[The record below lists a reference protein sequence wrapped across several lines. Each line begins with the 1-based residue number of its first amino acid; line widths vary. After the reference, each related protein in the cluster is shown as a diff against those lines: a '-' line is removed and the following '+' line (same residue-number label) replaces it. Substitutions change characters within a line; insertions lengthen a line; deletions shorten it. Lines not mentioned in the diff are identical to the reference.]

1 MINFKSII
9 FAGVILTSC
18 NLDKPKD
25 SGNETVAKTIK
36 EKPAKVIV
44 KTPVSFK
51 GLYQYSKEANILQ
64 DCDDPNK
71 KYWINDSLANMSEA
85 YKKATQFLSYPGE
98 TVYAEVK
105 GYLAGKAISGD
116 ASDYENVLVVT
127 SVNKLD
133 QKSFRTDCYNY
144 EFIALGNEP
153 FWSVDIIPANQKIIL
168 KYAGKEKVYEFPY
181 QPANVGGGVHRFET
195 KNSKNDKL
203 IVILREEKCSDGRSD
218 RSYNYSA
225 EIVLNGETLKG
236 CGIKKGDVLD

>member
-1 MINFKSII
+1 MMINFKFIV

-18 NLDKPKD
+18 TLDKPKD
-25 SGNETVAKTIK
+25 SGNDATAKTIE

-64 DCDDPNK
+64 DCNDPNK
-71 KYWINDSLANMSEA
+71 IYWINDSLANMSEA

-98 TVYAEVK
+98 TAYAEVK

-133 QKSFRTDCYNY
+133 QKNFRTDCYNY
-144 EFIALGNEP
+144 EFITLGNEP

-168 KYAGKEKVYEFPY
+168 KYDSKKKFMNSHISLLMLVEAFIALKLKTLQMINWLLSFVKK
-181 QPANVGGGVHRFET
+181 NVLMECLTGVIT
-195 KNSKNDKL
+195 
-203 IVILREEKCSDGRSD
+203 ILRR
-218 RSYNYSA
+218 
-225 EIVLNGETLKG
+225 
-236 CGIKKGDVLD
+236 